1 MNLPSRVDFIY
12 ELVDAVKRDV
22 IDKADLMPDEWD
34 GEELRRYLA
43 DRFEHECNLLARGQV
58 RSSGSSKRLAA
69 YKAACAKRGL

>member
-1 MNLPSRVDFIY
+1 
-12 ELVDAVKRDV
+12 
-22 IDKADLMPDEWD
+22 MPDEWD